1 MCIRRYS
8 RVCYESLICFFFSSR
23 RRHTRC
29 ALVTGVQTC
38 ALPISVHGIGRP
50 SVVSKINKTIIV
62 SGPIVVAH
70 LQPSR
75 LWPDECFRHQIMD
88 VRAPTF
94 PLRGG
99 HADHAISGFQPVKP
113 QHSTSISST
122 PYLSVRPR
130 HEYLSVQRTNRS
142 SIGDFVKSL
151 KPDYRAPPHGLTLPV
166 PAAVPP
172 GGLKRKTCR
181 PIQQRRHERD
191 RKSTRL
197 NSSN

>member
-1 MCIRRYS
+1 MRIS
-8 RVCYESLICFFFSSR
+8 DWSSDVCSSD
-23 RRHTRC
+23 
-29 ALVTGVQTC
+29 L
-38 ALPISVHGIGRP
+38 RP

-113 QHSTSISST
+113 QHSTFISST
-122 PYLSVRPR
+122 HYLSVRPR

-142 SIGDFVKSL
+142 SIGDLVKSL
-151 KPDYRAPPHGLTLPV
+151 PPDYRAQPNGLTLPV
-166 PAAVPP
+166 PAAMPP
-172 GGLKRKTCR
+172 GGLQRKTCR
-181 PIQQRRHERD
+181 PIQQRRHERHQLVERARVFRPPAADLCVDVGDD
-191 RKSTRL
+191 RQAEERGAG
-197 NSSN
+197 